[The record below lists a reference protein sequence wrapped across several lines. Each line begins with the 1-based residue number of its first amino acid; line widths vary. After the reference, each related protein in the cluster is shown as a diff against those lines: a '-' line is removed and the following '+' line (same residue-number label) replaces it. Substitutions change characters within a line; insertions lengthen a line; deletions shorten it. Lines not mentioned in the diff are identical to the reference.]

1 MLFKFFRILSQIS
14 IIFLITALGNKI
26 QSVLHIPIVGSIV
39 GLATFFLLLQFKVI
53 PERWVQEGANILLGT
68 MALFFIPSIVG
79 GMNIIE
85 QINLNYLIFIA
96 LIILGTCIV
105 ALASGYLA
113 EKMVQKWT
121 PNEKHDS
128 P

>member
-1 MLFKFFRILSQIS
+1 MLLKFFRILSQIS

-68 MALFFIPSIVG
+68 MVLFFIPSIVG

-113 EKMVQKWT
+113 EKMVQWT

>member
-1 MLFKFFRILSQIS
+1 MLLKFFRILSQIS

-68 MALFFIPSIVG
+68 MVLFFIPSIVG

>member
-26 QSVLHIPIVGSIV
+26 QSVLHIPIAGSIV

-68 MALFFIPSIVG
+68 MALFFIPSIFG